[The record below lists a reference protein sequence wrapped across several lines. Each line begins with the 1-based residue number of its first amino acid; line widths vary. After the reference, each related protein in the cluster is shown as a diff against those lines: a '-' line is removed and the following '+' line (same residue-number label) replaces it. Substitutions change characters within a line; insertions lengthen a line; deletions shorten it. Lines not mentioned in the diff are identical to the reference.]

1 MPMEPPAP
9 GLYNVGSYQVSGR
22 PYVTGSLLL
31 TAGKEVRCTFP
42 YVAKSVT
49 VINNS
54 SGSYPIRA
62 TFNAT
67 GSPGGV
73 IAGMHHVTLRSSGS
87 QTFNTKCVQMYVS
100 APSTNGDTAQFTLIA
115 ELTNIPI
122 GRMYAL
128 TGSGLTD

>member
-22 PYVTGSLLL
+22 PYVTGSLVLL
-31 TAGKEVRCTFP
+31 AGKQIRCTFP

-67 GSPGGV
+67 GSGAV
-73 IAGMHHVTLRSSGS
+73 IAGMHYVPLRSSGS
-87 QTFNTKCVQMYVS
+87 HTFNVKCVEMYVS